1 MAVKFGDC
9 YNSKDI
15 VRHLL
20 NEVATYKALE
30 PLQGTCIPRL
40 VEHGYT
46 VGAVAWAKKVISQL
60 LRCVVSY

>member
-1 MAVKFGDC
+1 MAFKFGDC

-20 NEVATYKALE
+20 NEVATYMALE

-46 VGAVAWAKKVISQL
+46 VGAVAWAK
-60 LRCVVSY
+60 